1 MPCAHRFENLESG
14 FRRIRNIIEEVAAHY
29 SGSGGLADAIAKSLR
44 GAGKDLNGLKTT
56 ERGTVDEFH
65 IRGRKAT
72 LELAEQMNVSE
83 DIRVLDIGSGL
94 GGPART
100 LAETYGC
107 HVTGIDLTQAFCDA
121 AEVMS
126 DWVNLGDQVAFQQG
140 DATDL
145 PFEDD
150 QFDAAMTIHVAMNI
164 PAKDKMYEQARR
176 VVKPGGIFAVYDVL
190 QGEGGD
196 VLFPVPW
203 ARDPS
208 ISHLA
213 TPDEM
218 KSLLAGAGLTILD
231 VHDSTDESQSW
242 FEAMTARM
250 AESGP
255 PPVTFQTF
263 LGGDFPEMAR
273 NQVRNLTE
281 RRIRTVSYI
290 CEA

>member
-1 MPCAHRFENLESG
+1 MTDQ
-14 FRRIRNIIEEVAAHY
+14 VAAHY
-29 SGSGGLADAIAKSLR
+29 SGSGGLAGIIAESFRK
-44 GAGKDLNGLKTT
+44 AGKDLHKLKPADLAA
-56 ERGTVDEFH
+56 VDEFH

-72 LELAEQMNVSE
+72 LELAERMLLSE
-83 DIRVLDIGSGL
+83 NTLVLDIGSGL

-100 LAETYGC
+100 LAQEFGC
-107 HVTGIDLTQAFCDA
+107 HVTGLDLTQAFCDA

-126 DWVNLGDQVAFQQG
+126 DWVNLDERVTFQVG
-140 DATDL
+140 DATEL
-145 PFEDD
+145 PFADN

-164 PAKDKMYEQARR
+164 PNKDKMYEEARR
-176 VVKPGGIFAVYDVL
+176 VIKPGKVFAVYDVL

-196 VLFPVPW
+196 VVFPVPW

-213 TPDEM
+213 TPAEM
-218 KSLLAGAGLTILD
+218 KSLLATAGFKILD
-231 VHDSTDESQSW
+231 VQDSTEESQRW
-242 FEAMTARM
+242 FQAMLERM
-250 AESGP
+250 ERSGP

-263 LGGDFPEMAR
+263 LGGDYPAMVR

-281 RRIRTVSYI
+281 RRIRTVSYV

>member
-1 MPCAHRFENLESG
+1 MVDQ
-14 FRRIRNIIEEVAAHY
+14 VAAHY
-29 SGSGGLADAIAKSLR
+29 SGTGGLADAIAESLR
-44 GAGKDLNGLKTT
+44 SAGIDLTELKTT
-56 ERGTVDEFH
+56 DLATVDEFH

-72 LELAEQMNVSE
+72 LELAARMNLRENSR
-83 DIRVLDIGSGL
+83 ILDIGSGL

-100 LAETYGC
+100 LAEACGC

-121 AEVMS
+121 AEVLS
-126 DWVNLGDQVAFQQG
+126 DWVNLGTRVVFRQG

-145 PFEDD
+145 PYEDD
-150 QFDAAMTIHVAMNI
+150 QFDAALTIHVAMNI
-164 PAKDKMYEQARR
+164 PAKDKMYAEARR

-203 ARDPS
+203 ARDPA

-218 KSLLAGAGLTILD
+218 KVLLSDAGFNILD

-242 FEAMTARM
+242 FEAMTTRM
-250 AESGP
+250 AQSGP
-255 PPVTFQTF
+255 PPVTSQVLF
-263 LGGDFPEMAR
+263 GGDFPEMTR